1 MIKLLHTADHQLGI
15 KFSGFGE
22 KGRGLR
28 QAVKESLRAT
38 VDLALAEAV
47 DLVLI
52 AGDLFDSN
60 AVSKNLVDETLT
72 QLKRLD
78 SIPVCILPGTH
89 DCYDGSSVYRRPEF
103 QHIPHIHI
111 MTDEIDS
118 VSFEK
123 LDLTVYGRANQGPK
137 GTESPLAGI
146 EKTNDTRYHVAMAHG
161 EMAIESKFSGD
172 YYPITSR
179 EIAGSGMNYIALG
192 HWHRYADFSQ
202 GPVKAFYCGAPETLS
217 FEEGEDSGFVLL
229 VSIDE
234 SGTQAE
240 KKRVGKFFWKTI
252 DLTIENFEN
261 EDELIQE
268 IRKYAD
274 HNSLLQVRLKGLK
287 PITWD
292 VSEERLL
299 EALGDSF
306 FYLEVASYDLSSS
319 LEHIPTADFPETT
332 IMGQFLRLMIKEI
345 DAAEP
350 SEKPV
355 FEEALQRGFSIL
367 NGREA

>member
-28 QAVKESLRAT
+28 QAVKETLKAT
-38 VDLALAEAV
+38 VDLALTEAV

-72 QLKRLD
+72 ELKGLD
-78 SIPVCILPGTH
+78 PIPVCILPGTH
-89 DCYDGSSVYRRPEF
+89 DCYDASSVYGRPEF
-103 QHIPHIHI
+103 QHIPNIHV
-111 MTDEIDS
+111 MTDEINS
-118 VSFEK
+118 ISFEK
-123 LDLTVYGRANQGPK
+123 LDLTVYGRVNQSPK
-137 GTESPLAGI
+137 GTESPFAGLQ
-146 EKTNDTRYHVAMAHG
+146 KTDQTEYHIAMAHG
-161 EMAIESKFSGD
+161 EMAIEGKFSGD
-172 YYPITSR
+172 YYPIKSR
-179 EIAGSGMNYIALG
+179 EIAESGMNYIALG

-202 GPVKAFYCGAPETLS
+202 DPVKAFYCGAPETLS

-234 SGTQAE
+234 SGTHVE

-252 DLTIENFEN
+252 GLTIEDFEN
-261 EDELIQE
+261 EDELMKE

-274 HNSLLQVRLKGLK
+274 HNSLLQVKLKGLK
-287 PITWD
+287 PVTWD

-306 FYLEVASYDLSSS
+306 FHLEFTSIDLSSS

-332 IMGQFLRLMIKEI
+332 IMGQFLRLMIKKIETA
-345 DAAEP
+345 DP
-350 SEKPV
+350 TEKPV
-355 FEEALQRGFSIL
+355 FEEALQRGFSLL